1 MSRFSTELITLG
13 RAFGMFERDAICCGT
28 VSVPQC
34 AALQELLDGPR
45 DIGTLARIMGV
56 AQSSMTRLVD
66 GLEKRGWV
74 VRVRE
79 GNDRRRVEVE
89 LSPAGRKEAK
99 RLSGLTDECVSQ
111 ILDRI
116 PKGKRRQV
124 VESLG
129 LLRAALEEVRCCE
142 PVADD

>member
-1 MSRFSTELITLG
+1 
-13 RAFGMFERDAICCGT
+13 MFERDAICCGT

-45 DIGTLARIMGV
+45 DISRLAQIMGV

-79 GNDRRRVEVE
+79 GTDRRRVKVE
-89 LSPAGRKEAK
+89 LSSAGRKEAA
-99 RLSGLTDECVSQ
+99 RLSGLTGECVAT
-111 ILDRI
+111 IRTRI
-116 PKGKRRQV
+116 PKEKWAQV
-124 VESLG
+124 LESIM
-129 LLRAALEEVRCCE
+129 LLRVAIEGLSCREPAADES
-142 PVADD
+142 A